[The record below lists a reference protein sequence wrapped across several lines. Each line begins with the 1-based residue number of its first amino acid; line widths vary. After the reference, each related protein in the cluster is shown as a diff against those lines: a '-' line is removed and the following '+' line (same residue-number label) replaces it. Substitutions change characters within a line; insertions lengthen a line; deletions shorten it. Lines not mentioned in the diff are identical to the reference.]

1 MSACCCLKTLNLC
14 KVPVCGILE
23 LNQLATGQS
32 GDSNIYKL
40 VLDFLDMTL
49 TIEDEQTEGE
59 NIAFDIN
66 SLNENFEYTG
76 QVFDAD
82 GNKVS
87 IEVGAEDYDCIK
99 FRTTISIPA

>member
-1 MSACCCLKTLNLC
+1 MPCCCIKTLNIC

-23 LNQLATGQS
+23 LNQLSTGQS
-32 GDSNIYKL
+32 GGENIYTL

-49 TIEDEQTEGE
+49 TLQDEQTEGQ
-59 NIAFDIN
+59 NITFDIN

-82 GNKVS
+82 GNRVS
-87 IEVGAEDYDCIK
+87 IEVGDEDYDCVK
-99 FRTTISIPA
+99 FRTIISFPA